1 MVITA
6 RTVGFIRSASDCS
19 DQPSMPASTCRTVQ
33 EREQDYSKA
42 RARIF
47 GVQQNSDPGMSPSHS
62 PQMHDN
68 AMRGMMNGN
77 RPPNVGPLGGRGRGP
92 PGRVD
97 QGKKA
102 VFRNREQDLQ
112 DPDYRRSVYRCSFTQ
127 RLCKRPTLDLYVTL
141 SISLLSAPSLSRL

>member
-1 MVITA
+1 MLYTLTGLA
-6 RTVGFIRSASDCS
+6 RSASDCPKQLILHVS
-19 DQPSMPASTCRTVQ
+19 ACRTVQ

-47 GVQQNSDPGMSPSHS
+47 GVQPNSDPGMSPSHS

-68 AMRGMMNGN
+68 AMRGMMNGS

-112 DPDYRRSVYRCSFTQ
+112 DPDYRRSVYRCS
-127 RLCKRPTLDLYVTL
+127 VTL
-141 SISLLSAPSLSRL
+141 PFPHLIALRALSV